1 VRSFDSLRVA
11 LVHDWLTGMRGGEK
25 CLEVLCEMF
34 PRADLFTLVHERGSV
49 SAAIE
54 NRRVSES
61 WIARLPLGRRAY
73 RWFVPLYPLA
83 IESFD
88 LSRYDLI
95 VSTSHCA
102 AKGAVTRADAL
113 HVCYC
118 FTPVRY
124 FWDLYGEYF
133 GPGRSGALAR
143 AMAPFLAHRFRI
155 WDRVSA
161 DRVDLFVADSEHVRD
176 RIAKHYRRAAPVIYP
191 PVDTTFFTPAGDAGA
206 GSGGRSSAN
215 SIRPYLVVS
224 ALVPYKGVER
234 TIRVANRLSLPLRI
248 VGTGPDRDRLTRIAG
263 PTVRFD
269 GWLSQDAL
277 REAYRG
283 CRVLIQSHEED
294 FGIAPLEAMACG
306 RSVIALGKGGAAEV
320 VAPGTGVLYSD
331 ESDDGLAA
339 AIADWERRAFD
350 GAALRRHALGFSRED
365 YRDRMGRVLR
375 EAWSAFEGRD
385 GDPWRV
391 ERAAAPSSSEA
402 TVDRAT
408 AEFPLDR
415 PRRSDAFSPDV
426 ASSG

>member
-1 VRSFDSLRVA
+1 LVARPFDSLRVA

-49 SAAIE
+49 SPVIE
-54 NRRVSES
+54 NRRINES
-61 WIARLPLGRRAY
+61 WIARLPMGRRAY
-73 RWFVPLYPLA
+73 RWFVPFYPLA

-88 LSRYDLI
+88 LSRYDLV

-133 GPGRSGALAR
+133 GPGRSGAVAR
-143 AMAPFLAHRFRI
+143 AVAPFLAHRFRI

-161 DRVDLFVADSEHVRD
+161 DRVDLFVADSNHVRD
-176 RIAKHYRRAAPVIYP
+176 RIAKHYRRSAPVVYP
-191 PVDTTFFTPAGDAGA
+191 PVDTAFFTPATDAGA
-206 GSGGRSSAN
+206 GGGAGASGNAG
-215 SIRPYLVVS
+215 RPYLVVS

-234 TIRVANRLSLPLRI
+234 TIRVANRLALPLRV
-248 VGTGPDRDRLTRIAG
+248 VGTGPERARLAAIAG

-269 GWLSQDAL
+269 GWLGQDAL
-277 REAYRG
+277 REAYRD
-283 CRVLIQSHEED
+283 CRALIQAHEED

-306 RSVIALGKGGAAEV
+306 RPVIALGKGGAAEV
-320 VAPGTGVLYSD
+320 VAPGTGVLYFD

-339 AIADWERRAFD
+339 AIAKWEHSVFD
-350 GAALRRHALGFSRED
+350 AATLRRHAIGFAREA
-365 YRDRMGRVLR
+365 YRDRMDGLLR
-375 EAWSAFEGRD
+375 DAWSAFESRD

-391 ERAAAPSSSEA
+391 ERAAAPSISEA
-402 TVDRAT
+402 AEAAT
-408 AEFPLDR
+408 SESRSGLP
-415 PRRSDAFSPDV
+415 PR
-426 ASSG
+426 

>member
-1 VRSFDSLRVA
+1 MARAYGSLRVA

-34 PRADLFTLVHERGSV
+34 PRADLYTLVHERGSV
-49 SAAIE
+49 SPAIE
-54 NRRVSES
+54 NRRVVES
-61 WIARLPLGRRAY
+61 WIARLPMGRRAY

-102 AKGAVTRADAL
+102 AKGALTRADAL

-143 AMAPFLAHRFRI
+143 AAAPFLAHRFRV

-161 DRVDLFVADSEHVRD
+161 DRVDLFVADSNHVRD
-176 RIAKHYRRAAPVIYP
+176 RIAKHYRRAAPVVYP
-191 PVDTTFFTPAGDAGA
+191 PADTDYFTPGADGGSGSSAAAGA
-206 GSGGRSSAN
+206 SPPAA
-215 SIRPYLVVS
+215 RPFLVVS

-234 TIRVANRLSLPLRI
+234 TIRVANRLALPLRV
-248 VGTGPDRDRLTRIAG
+248 VGTGPERDRLGRIAG

-269 GWLSQDAL
+269 GWLGQAAL

-283 CRVLIQSHEED
+283 CRALIQAHEED

-306 RSVIALGKGGAAEV
+306 RSVIALGRGGAAEV
-320 VAPGTGVLYSD
+320 VAPGTGVLYAD
-331 ESDDGLAA
+331 DSDDGLAA
-339 AIADWERRAFD
+339 AIEEWEGAAFD
-350 GAALRRHALGFSRED
+350 AVVLRRHALGFAREA
-365 YRDRMGRVLR
+365 YRDRMDRVLR
-375 EAWSAFEGRD
+375 DAWSAFEKRN
-385 GDPWRV
+385 GDPWSV
-391 ERAAAPSSSEA
+391 ERDAA
-402 TVDRAT
+402 
-408 AEFPLDR
+408 FLLK
-415 PRRSDAFSPDV
+415 
-426 ASSG
+426 ASVVK

>member
-1 VRSFDSLRVA
+1 MARPFDSLRVA

-49 SAAIE
+49 SATIS
-54 NRRVSES
+54 NRRVVES
-61 WIARLPLGRRAY
+61 WIARLPMGRRAY

-88 LSRYDLI
+88 LSRYDLV

-143 AMAPFLAHRFRI
+143 AVAPFLAHRFRI

-161 DRVDLFVADSEHVRD
+161 DRVDLFVADSNHVRD
-176 RIAKHYRRAAPVIYP
+176 RIAKHYRRAAPVVYP
-191 PVDTTFFTPAGDAGA
+191 PVDTAYFTPASDPDRGRGA
-206 GSGGRSSAN
+206 GSPETAA
-215 SIRPYLVVS
+215 RPFLVVS

-234 TIRVANRLSLPLRI
+234 AIRVANRLALPLRV
-248 VGTGPDRDRLTRIAG
+248 VGTGPERERLARIAG

-269 GWLSQDAL
+269 GWLGQDAL

-283 CRVLIQSHEED
+283 CRALIQAHEED

-320 VAPGTGVLYSD
+320 VVPGTGVLYLD

-339 AIADWERRAFD
+339 AIGDWERRAFD
-350 GAALRRHALGFSRED
+350 SAALRRHALAFSRED
-365 YRDRMGRVLR
+365 YRGRMDGLLR
-375 EAWSAFEGRD
+375 DAWRAFEGND

-391 ERAAAPSSSEA
+391 ERVAAPSTSEP
-402 TVDRAT
+402 TVA
-408 AEFPLDR
+408 A
-415 PRRSDAFSPDV
+415 
-426 ASSG
+426 G